1 MNKEQLIE
9 QLNARI
15 QNIEITEAKQILEI
29 STAPNH
35 LFNIVNTLKTDAA
48 FSFDYLFNLMGVDVD
63 DKLGVYYYF
72 ESTAHNHQL
81 LVKCFG
87 ISRDKAALPSLVS
100 LYPGVELLEREVFEF
115 YGINFEGHPDLRNLF
130 LPDDWDGFP
139 MRKDYYDPINIV
151 ER

>member
-1 MNKEQLIE
+1 MNKELLIE
-9 QLNARI
+9 KLKASF
-15 QNIEITEAKQILEI
+15 QNTEITDAKQVLEI
-29 STAPNH
+29 TVAPEH
-35 LFNIVNTLKTDAA
+35 LFNVVNKLKNEQA

-63 DKLGVYYYF
+63 DKLGVFYYF

-81 LVKCFG
+81 MVKCFG
-87 ISRDKAALPSLVS
+87 NSRDKASLPSLVT

-115 YGINFEGHPDLRNLF
+115 YGINFEGHPDLRKLF
-130 LPDDWDGFP
+130 LPDDWEGFP